1 MDTATQ
7 IKPRHQ
13 VAGHLSTLVRSLGTV
28 DYLHE
33 RHPLDTPSTP
43 PRHARLLH
51 GVLDG
56 TASLVASM
64 APTVNVLSMLCVELL
79 SETAT

>member
-33 RHPLDTPSTP
+33 RHPLDTRGCCTVCWTEPRRWWRPWPRRSTCS
-43 PRHARLLH
+43 ACS
-51 GVLDG
+51 
-56 TASLVASM
+56 ASSFFLRR
-64 APTVNVLSMLCVELL
+64 PL
-79 SETAT
+79 